1 MTRKFLTL
9 ILILLFSVFL
19 LIFFLNFYF
28 LTYLNEIKIKT
39 TNEVKPLPID
49 LIIRQKTKKLKNI
62 FLNKNPK
69 YFNLK
74 PKILK
79 NFRIKNY
86 NNISA
91 VWTKAKQVNLF
102 INKILKRE
110 LIQM

>member
-28 LTYLNEIKIKT
+28 LTYLNESKIKI
-39 TNEVKPLPID
+39 TNEVKTISID
-49 LIIRQKTKKLKNI
+49 VIIRQKTKKLKNS

-69 YFNLK
+69 FWNLK

-86 NNISA
+86 SNISA
-91 VWTKAKQVNLF
+91 VWTKARQVNLL
-102 INKILKRE
+102 ILK
-110 LIQM
+110 IN